1 MGEISDSEFEVIWKK
16 YLVEGFLNFKI
27 EILCYMECLELLVI
41 FNVEYFKD
49 FIWYYVLSMN
59 LREFDMNGEEFMK
72 FFIFC
77 FDFRK

>member
-1 MGEISDSEFEVIWKK
+1 MGEISDDEFEVIWKEC
-16 YLVEGFLNFKI
+16 LDEGFFNFKI

-41 FNVEYFKD
+41 FNEDYFKD

-59 LREFDMNGEEFMK
+59 LREFDMNGEEFLK